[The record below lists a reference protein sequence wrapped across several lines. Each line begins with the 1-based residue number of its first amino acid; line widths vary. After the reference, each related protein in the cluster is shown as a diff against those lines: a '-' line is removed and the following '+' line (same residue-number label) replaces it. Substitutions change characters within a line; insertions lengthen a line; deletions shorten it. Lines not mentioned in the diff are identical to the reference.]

1 MAYTKGAQLEP
12 VDTKNS
18 SAHNI
23 TMIMNGIKIILVLF
37 DSRNSNNSAN
47 MSFILSLW
55 MVNGWLMGG

>member
-12 VDTKNS
+12 VDTKNR

-37 DSRNSNNSAN
+37 ERRNSNNSAN
-47 MSFILSLW
+47 ISFIFSLW
-55 MVNGWLMGG
+55 MVKEWINS